1 MSLQTPT
8 DDERAV
14 MAVITAESEA
24 FFNKDL
30 EGFSRCWMHAPFIR
44 RLGWWTR
51 GGVSDVV
58 GWDQLLTRTR
68 EMMLDLPE
76 PNRSAEELR
85 RENLV
90 VRVIGDMAWATFD
103 QYAPD
108 TGEPDVDMPGLS
120 RESRVLEKHAG
131 EWRIAYHTYIHQTV
145 EPVRSPMFRVGG
157 NADVNWMNNAAEEA
171 IKRGGILTLSQGRL
185 AAKVDSDTRKLR
197 AAILDASERDRTLDG
212 GRVAIPIILDPVESD
227 EVCVCWV
234 LTEGS
239 ASGAVL
245 VSINNLTFA
254 QDHLAAAATVFGLSP
269 SQQRLA
275 ELIISGRDVAKSATS
290 LGISVNTARTHL
302 QRMFDKTGVHSQPA
316 LVRTLLSVAQP
327 A

>member
-8 DDERAV
+8 AEERAV
-14 MAVITAESEA
+14 MAVISAESES

-30 EGFSRCWMHAPFIR
+30 ATFSRCWMHSPFVR

-58 GWDQLLTRTR
+58 GWDELFVRTR

-76 PNRSAEELR
+76 PNRTAQELT
-85 RENLV
+85 RENV
-90 VRVIGDMAWATFD
+90 VLRVAGDMAWATFD
-103 QYAPD
+103 QYSPD
-108 TGEPDVDMPGLS
+108 TGEPDIDMPGLS
-120 RESRVLEKHAG
+120 RECRVLEKHAG
-131 EWRIAYHTYIHQTV
+131 EWRIVYHTYIHQTV
-145 EPVRSPMFRVGG
+145 EPVRSPMFRVDG
-157 NADVNWMNNAAEEA
+157 NADVSWMNHAAEQA
-171 IKRGGILTLSQGRL
+171 LKRDTLTMIQGRL
-185 AAKVDSDTRKLR
+185 AAKVSSDTKKLR
-197 AAILDASERDRTLDG
+197 AAILDASQRDSRMDG
-212 GRVAIPIILDPVESD
+212 GRVAIPIILDPLDSE
-227 EVCVCWV
+227 EICVCWV
-234 LTEGS
+234 LTEG
-239 ASGAVL
+239 AGSGAVL